1 MLQVD
6 VDDLYRGHLAAARGA
21 ALFPGGGL
29 DDVGS
34 VYAGSA
40 GPSPTALCV
49 GRPSPSPS
57 PSSSTTALSLLLR
70 SSMFQE
76 LVARNAGG
84 DAQQQQL
91 VLAGEGAVSPHVV
104 VDAKVEQHDEL
115 EAEGELGHGGELYG
129 AAGADED
136 EDALACSM
144 YELDDSFARIEQ
156 SLWGCLRSSDG
167 SDLNL

>member
-104 VDAKVEQHDEL
+104 VDAKVEQHDEP

-129 AAGADED
+129 AAGVDED